1 MDSKTV
7 SGATP
12 QVNSEI
18 KNMRTA
24 DLSPHPLNRKIYGEV
39 ASDGPN
45 VHQNFRHFSMSVRA
59 HGILEPLVVAQYEI
73 DGERRNWILSGH
85 RRWWAAKQ
93 AGMLEVPVRIV
104 HFDGLEAERLLI
116 EANRQRIKTKEQIAR
131 EYSRLKRI
139 ESALAKERQKMGKAN
154 LPDPQTA
161 GQARDKAAEAVGLK
175 AKTAEKLEKLVQKS
189 DAGDPKARRVLDDV
203 NAGKKSIDRAHVE
216 VIGPKKK
223 QKQNPR
229 PFKPPYTSTHP
240 IINVKEVPAVPA
252 GEIIAAGKLEV
263 EEASRK
269 CIVWIASTVKN
280 LPDHAKVNVYLK
292 IQSTLETE
300 IQFLA
305 KDTREPM
312 MDGDG
317 IAKVK

>member
-7 SGATP
+7 ASTTP

-18 KNMRTA
+18 QVMRTA
-24 DLSPHPLNRKIYGEV
+24 DLTPHPLNAKLYGSRARNRMSQEMTEL
-39 ASDGPN
+39 
-45 VHQNFRHFSMSVRA
+45 RHSIGA
-59 HGILEPLVVAQYEI
+59 IGILEPIVISRYELGG
-73 DGERRNWILSGH
+73 DTENWILSGH
-85 RRWWAAKQ
+85 RRWQAAIDRRL
-93 AGMLEVPVRIV
+93 AEVPVRIV
-104 HFDGLEAERLLI
+104 HLDGLEAERLLI
-116 EANRQRIKTKEQIAR
+116 ESNRQRVKTKEQLAR
-131 EYSRLKRI
+131 EYEVLKRI
-139 ESALAKERQKMGKAN
+139 ESELAKERQKMGKAN